1 MLYVQY
7 NNIFFL
13 IFYNIWITSGTV
25 LSLFKQQVK
34 KIQDKAQKDAEKRRK
49 DFDKIQKK
57 ADKKREEESVKLQ
70 KEREKIEK
78 VEEKPQG
85 RYINVLSTSSSWAV
99 SILTFLFLYISFWFV
114 TLL

>member
-1 MLYVQY
+1 M
-7 NNIFFL
+7 
-13 IFYNIWITSGTV
+13 S
-25 LSLFKQQVK
+25 SQQVK

-57 ADKKREEESVKLQ
+57 ADKKREEENIKLQ

-85 RYINVLSTSSSWAV
+85 KYCHVPPQFFCVFFFRSVFLLYRLISYC
-99 SILTFLFLYISFWFV
+99 SIQ
-114 TLL
+114 